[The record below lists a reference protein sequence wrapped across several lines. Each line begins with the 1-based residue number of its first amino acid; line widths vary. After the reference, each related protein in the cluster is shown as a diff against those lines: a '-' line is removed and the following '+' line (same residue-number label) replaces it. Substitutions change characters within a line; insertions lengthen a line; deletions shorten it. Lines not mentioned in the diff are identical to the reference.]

1 MAGRSSLRG
10 VLGAAAVSAP
20 DRQDEGAVPL
30 GLTDGAGR
38 TRVSRLKRRPDFL
51 SAARGQRWNAQAFQL
66 QAVKRAGDLVDTDA
80 ARIGFTTTKRL
91 GNAVCRNRIRRRLKA
106 ASAEVAEGVALAGY
120 DYVFIARPPALTCA
134 FADLKADMQRAFAG
148 LTRRL
153 RRDASG

>member
-1 MAGRSSLRG
+1 MDVPSTLTHGPVRTT
-10 VLGAAAVSAP
+10 VL
-20 DRQDEGAVPL
+20 
-30 GLTDGAGR
+30 
-38 TRVSRLKRRPDFL
+38 RLKRRPDFL

-66 QAVKRAGDLVDTDA
+66 QAVRRASAIADANA

-120 DYVFIARPPALTCA
+120 DYVFVARPPALICA
-134 FADLKADMQRAFAG
+134 FADLKADMERAFAG

-153 RRDASG
+153 RRDVPG